1 MISLEERWIRSDIEK
16 AQYLKRVGVPGHYR
30 YYYNLPKKR
39 EQREH
44 YKDFGKEI
52 RHKGDY
58 KETFKNILKE
68 KGYAKDVF
76 KTLLPILD
84 KTEKGKRFI
93 PKDKNGRQQVQKTGI
108 DILYGN
114 SNFGL
119 RHILEKHYAE
129 FNDYESISELT
140 DAIIDS
146 FKELGE
152 NSDKIRRT
160 GSTKFEFTDS
170 KGNSLNFDMKISK
183 DSKGEEIV
191 SHFVLTEYN
200 TYKMKI
206 GGIKKRGDS
215 EYEKK
220 MEEIINYK

>member
-84 KTEKGKRFI
+84 KTEKV
-93 PKDKNGRQQVQKTGI
+93 NALSLKT
-108 DILYGN
+108 
-114 SNFGL
+114 
-119 RHILEKHYAE
+119 
-129 FNDYESISELT
+129 
-140 DAIIDS
+140 
-146 FKELGE
+146 
-152 NSDKIRRT
+152 
-160 GSTKFEFTDS
+160 
-170 KGNSLNFDMKISK
+170 
-183 DSKGEEIV
+183 
-191 SHFVLTEYN
+191 
-200 TYKMKI
+200 
-206 GGIKKRGDS
+206 
-215 EYEKK
+215 K
-220 MEEIINYK
+220 MEDNRFKRQVLIFCMVILILV